1 MSDFERL
8 GSRTVY
14 QGRVVE
20 LYVDRVRLPHGGEAD
35 MELVH
40 HRGAAAVLPFLD
52 DERVLLLSQY
62 RYATGGWLL
71 ELPAGGL
78 EPDEEPA
85 AAARRELAEE
95 TGHRLAADG
104 ELVPLGWIWT
114 TPGFCDEKIWL
125 YAARGLEPA
134 TQNLDRDE
142 VLTVRTVPFAE
153 AVEKARRGEIHDGKT
168 VCALLRAAHRFG
180 G

>member
-1 MSDFERL
+1 MKATPASAETNTLQPKEVGNGWILLFDGKTQFGWAPR
-8 GSRTVY
+8 GDARWTVAN
-14 QGRVVE
+14 GT
-20 LYVDRVRLPHGGEAD
+20 
-35 MELVH
+35 LV
-40 HRGAAAVLPFLD
+40 
-52 DERVLLLSQY
+52 
-62 RYATGGWLL
+62 
-71 ELPAGGL
+71 
-78 EPDEEPA
+78 
-85 AAARRELAEE
+85 LAEE
-95 TGHRLAADG
+95 TGHRADRWLRLARFF
-104 ELVPLGWIWT
+104 T

-134 TQNLDRDE
+134 TQDLDRDE